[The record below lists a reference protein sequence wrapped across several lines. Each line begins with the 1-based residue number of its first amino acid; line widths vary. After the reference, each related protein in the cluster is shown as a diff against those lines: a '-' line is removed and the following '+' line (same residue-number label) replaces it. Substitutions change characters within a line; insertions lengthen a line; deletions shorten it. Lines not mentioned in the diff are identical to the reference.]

1 MTERM
6 AYINRYV
13 GCSRVTKRP
22 VFDFVSN
29 GIRPDNTIQVFA
41 FEDDYSFG
49 ILQSDV
55 HWQWF
60 TQKGSTLTERFRYT
74 PHSVFDT
81 FPFPQQPPPS
91 QVKAVADAGRA
102 LHEFRRARMANSGTL
117 TLRDMYRTLEEPGT
131 NPLRDLH
138 NALDAAVLD
147 AYGFDPDRD
156 LLEQLL
162 ALNFEVAAKI
172 EAGESVTAPGI
183 PPDYP
188 NPAELVSDG
197 CIQPPDLI

>member
-1 MTERM
+1 MPIGSGSHKK
-6 AYINRYV
+6 A
-13 GCSRVTKRP
+13 
-22 VFDFVSN
+22 
-29 GIRPDNTIQVFA
+29 
-41 FEDDYSFG
+41 
-49 ILQSDV
+49 
-55 HWQWF
+55 
-60 TQKGSTLTERFRYT
+60 STLKSERLSLYALT
-74 PHSVFDT
+74 ASFDT
-81 FPFPQQPPPS
+81 FPFPQIPS
-91 QVKAVADAGRA
+91 PAQVKAVADAGRT
-102 LHEFRRARMANSGTL
+102 LHEFRRDHMMLNDTL
-117 TLRDMYRTLEEPGT
+117 TLRSMYQSLEEPGA